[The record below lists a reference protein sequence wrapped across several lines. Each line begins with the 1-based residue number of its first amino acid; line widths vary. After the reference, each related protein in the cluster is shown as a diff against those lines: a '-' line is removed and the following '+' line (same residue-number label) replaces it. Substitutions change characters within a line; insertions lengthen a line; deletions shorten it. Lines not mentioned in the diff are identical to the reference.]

1 MAFVIRNPFRK
12 SSPSAATSARK
23 AVVSP
28 PRSLIE
34 PQWLICVDA
43 LLKLTCYRMR
53 LGWTGRQTLVPA
65 ALPPPGTPYY
75 LVLHPDLPFRRRLQ
89 GLPPQAKARAVLLR
103 TAADEFPLEEGTAS
117 YCLGLR
123 GQDAYV
129 YALPN
134 STRGLITDRGVMPD
148 ITLVAQTDALDESSC
163 LATLA
168 AFRKFGLT
176 LAFSAR
182 RVPPLSRRWLVLNL
196 PLVLGVITAVFLIIW
211 QGGGNDPLSQLL
223 DRHRAELRNGTA
235 MLATRHSATE
245 HMLESNR
252 QLAKLHDD
260 PDAILAGEL
269 KKLWQT
275 LPTGNA
281 IRSIEYKQH
290 LLTVTGSGPHTE
302 ELLEAGF
309 LAEQISSETI
319 GNTTRFKAERN
330 LNPLTPQ

>member
-1 MAFVIRNPFRK
+1 
-12 SSPSAATSARK
+12 
-23 AVVSP
+23 
-28 PRSLIE
+28 
-34 PQWLICVDA
+34 
-43 LLKLTCYRMR
+43 
-53 LGWTGRQTLVPA
+53 
-65 ALPPPGTPYY
+65 
-75 LVLHPDLPFRRRLQ
+75 
-89 GLPPQAKARAVLLR
+89 
-103 TAADEFPLEEGTAS
+103 
-117 YCLGLR
+117 
-123 GQDAYV
+123 
-129 YALPN
+129 
-134 STRGLITDRGVMPD
+134 
-148 ITLVAQTDALDESSC
+148 
-163 LATLA
+163 
-168 AFRKFGLT
+168 
-176 LAFSAR
+176 
-182 RVPPLSRRWLVLNL
+182 
-196 PLVLGVITAVFLIIW
+196 
-211 QGGGNDPLSQLL
+211 
-223 DRHRAELRNGTA
+223 